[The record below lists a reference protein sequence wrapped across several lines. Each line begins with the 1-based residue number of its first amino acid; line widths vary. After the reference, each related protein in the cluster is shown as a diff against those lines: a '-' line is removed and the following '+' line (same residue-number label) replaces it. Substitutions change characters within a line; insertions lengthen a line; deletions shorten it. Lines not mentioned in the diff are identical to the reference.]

1 MADDCQKRSAKNTV
15 SKNLQQ
21 QILPVRDSG
30 ESQQAGMPILP
41 APAEVADAPC

>member
-1 MADDCQKRSAKNTV
+1 MIVKKRSTKNTV

-30 ESQQAGMPILP
+30 ESQQAGMPIILV
-41 APAEVADAPC
+41 PAEVADAPC